1 MEQMASRAFSQV
13 LVEIERRDVDI
24 LDSERN
30 DVEFNCRKKKKVKI
44 SEEIFIVFLVFL
56 NLYNC
61 NKRFIYRNI
70 DKILLLR

>member
-30 DVEFNCRKKKKVKI
+30 DAEFKNCRKKKKVKI
-44 SEEIFIVFLVFL
+44 LEEIFIVF
-56 NLYNC
+56 
-61 NKRFIYRNI
+61 
-70 DKILLLR
+70 